1 MTSVFVKHVND
12 LITVAQG
19 GEGRRSEERG
29 RERREPTSNE
39 GVMGRR
45 GKEKSGIAYMCERCQ
60 QKCYCSLRWFRG

>member
-39 GVMGRR
+39 GLMGRR
-45 GKEKSGIAYMCERCQ
+45 GGEGRER
-60 QKCYCSLRWFRG
+60 